1 MKIELLKLRLQ
12 YFATDEVVEET
23 DEDKAV
29 TFEDE
34 RAFDSAVDK
43 RLNKA
48 LSTAKTKWEAEKAVE
63 LERAK
68 SEAEEL
74 AKLSKDEREKAT
86 VEKQRVAFDARE
98 RELNEREYRL
108 EAQHQLGKNDLS
120 EAFVD
125 FVIGESVETTQ
136 KNITLLKQQ
145 FDEAVEAS
153 VNQRLAGK
161 VVKLGTNGQSQTKE
175 SIMAIK
181 DTAERQ
187 RAISE
192 NRGLFLK

>member
-1 MKIELLKLRLQ
+1 MNANLLKLRLQ